1 MLYIITSYSTQQ
13 VVISR
18 KYNEKSQLYIYLPLI
33 NYFMENLL
41 NINLHLSLEKN
52 ISYYT

>member
-18 KYNEKSQLYIYLPLI
+18 KYNEKSQLYEKKQVYIY
-33 NYFMENLL
+33 
-41 NINLHLSLEKN
+41 H
-52 ISYYT
+52 